1 MLHSVSRC
9 FTHPMI
15 SNDIQFLE
23 CNLTTANSFILIG
36 PELLLFFLSQFLQYS
51 HFPIIW
57 LIKQVTITPCTCE
70 KASVSQKE
78 NWQTCEAFD
87 RCGVCAH
94 GHSLHLSL
102 SFSFFP
108 FQSSY
113 SDSWAQSY
121 ISHFVSHTHTHML
134 CESPVLS
141 VCCCVRCSWLVCNIS
156 PAFFFTTPFLSVFTR
171 PNDLSVNEC
180 LHRL

>member
-1 MLHSVSRC
+1 MYRIDCMCQTSCCLFIYECISFRFSVVLQNASQCVTMLH
-9 FTHPMI
+9 TP
-15 SNDIQFLE
+15 NDIQFLE

-36 PELLLFFLSQFLQYS
+36 PELFFFFLSQCLLYS

-57 LIKQVTITPCTCE
+57 LIKQVTTFTPCTCE

-87 RCGVCAH
+87 RCGMHAH

-141 VCCCVRCSWLVCNIS
+141 VCCCEMFVAGL
-156 PAFFFTTPFLSVFTR
+156 
-171 PNDLSVNEC
+171 
-180 LHRL
+180 